1 MKKRNVRIFS
11 AALMCIAI
19 LFSLAGCASGTP
31 ASNAPAGEASG
42 EKELVA
48 YRVGH
53 SQLGPDWI
61 MAEYSRL
68 MEELMKVH
76 HPNGV
81 FDYSLADFQA
91 DNMQNAI
98 QSYLGSGV
106 DAINWYAIFAA
117 VTPNIIKMCEDAG
130 VPVGIGHIPP
140 TPDQYEMLQAS
151 PVFTGYTGGNLY
163 WAGYQLG
170 EQAIK
175 NGGTVAII
183 EIGVP
188 GTYDMESKRTGFTD
202 AFEAGGGKVVAY
214 SSASTPAEA
223 LPKSLDMLNAHPDA
237 DVAYAGTGFHCV
249 GLMQAVRNLN
259 REDTVKIY
267 SSDIDL
273 DLTQPVRDGIVA
285 AADGGSQVEMILSLA
300 LTLNWLD
307 GHKILD
313 ENGKAPI
320 LDNMKNI
327 LVTID
332 NVEYYQRVFVD
343 SNCFTTDMFKHFLY
357 RYNPDVS
364 YQTFKDF
371 ADNYNYEW
379 FMEFR
384 KSFGAD

>member
-1 MKKRNVRIFS
+1 
-11 AALMCIAI
+11 
-19 LFSLAGCASGTP
+19 
-31 ASNAPAGEASG
+31 
-42 EKELVA
+42 
-48 YRVGH
+48 
-53 SQLGPDWI
+53 

-68 MEELMKVH
+68 MEELLKVH
-76 HPNGV
+76 NPNGV

-117 VTPNIIKMCEDAG
+117 VTPNIIQMCEDAG

-223 LPKSLDMLNAHPDA
+223 LPKSLDMLNAHPDT

-320 LDNMKNI
+320 LDNMKNL